1 MRIMILPS
9 VFPAH
14 RRAAL
19 GALATAG
26 LAVSA
31 QSANGQSA
39 GALAAGHVVLLGD
52 SIFDNKSYVA
62 GGPDVLAHL
71 RARLPGGW
79 QATLVAVDGAVTGGL
94 RQQIARIRP
103 DASHL
108 VLSIGGNDA
117 LQQEGVLAEGARSV
131 GEGLARLAAMREHF
145 RSNYGAALDLLLGRR
160 LPLAICTIY
169 DPRFPDPV
177 RRQLGIAGLA
187 LFNDVITREASARG
201 LPLLDLRI
209 LCNED
214 ADFANPIEPS
224 VQGGGKIAAEIARL
238 VTEHDFGRPRSE
250 VFSGRPG
257 KS

>member
-9 VFPAH
+9 LFPAY

-26 LAVSA
+26 LAVGA
-31 QSANGQSA
+31 QSADGQPT
-39 GALAAGHVVLLGD
+39 GARAAGHVVLLGD

-79 QATLVAVDGAVTGGL
+79 QATLAAVDGAVTGGL
-94 RQQIARIRP
+94 RQQTARIPP

-117 LQQEGVLAEGARSV
+117 LQQEGVLAEDARSV
-131 GEGLARLAAMREHF
+131 GEGLARLAAMRERF
-145 RSNYGAALDLLLGRR
+145 RSNYGAALDLLLARR

-187 LFNDVITREASARG
+187 LFNDVITREASERG
-201 LPLLDLRI
+201 LPLLDLRV
-209 LCNED
+209 LCDED

-224 VQGGGKIAAEIARL
+224 VQGGRKIAAEIARL
-238 VTEHDFGRPRSE
+238 VTEHDFARPRPE
-250 VFSGRPG
+250 VFSGRPRRA
-257 KS
+257 